1 MKRLQCEE
9 CRLVFAPSINWHRR
23 WIKVSG
29 LDLWLAVNRSKKW
42 KKELPNIILSRSS
55 FAREKCKFQR
65 KINMMRIIGILR
77 KYGQIYV
84 QWTQITY
91 KMQIQIQIIHKKK
104 VQPLQEGKEHILF
117 TIKWASLP
125 FIVVQ
130 PSDEAKQSLLHLDP
144 HEGTSMQNL
153 PPSELWVEVVLSINA
168 AKQYCYWYTLTNVEL
183 MHKKYKEYEQEV
195 HLPVVAEQSMLPLH
209 IKLQLGIVQNPS
221 LDGSY

>member
-1 MKRLQCEE
+1 MLSQC
-9 CRLVFAPSINWHRR
+9 
-23 WIKVSG
+23 
-29 LDLWLAVNRSKKW
+29 
-42 KKELPNIILSRSS
+42 RSS

-84 QWTQITY
+84 QWMQITY

-130 PSDEAKQSLLHLDP
+130 PSDETKQSLLHLDP

-195 HLPVVAEQSMLPLH
+195 HLPVVAEQSMLLLH

-221 LDGSY
+221 SDGSY